1 MNWLVDIGLFALVGI
16 CSYFGIEHHLDSKA
30 NKLSQ
35 GNEED
40 RRDAEVVPDVLRK
53 CGRPVVGRGLSA
65 LTAWCHRAGTCP
77 GSGAWTI
84 GWR

>member
-1 MNWLVDIGLFALVGI
+1 MNWLVGIGLFALVGI

-40 RRDAEVVPDVLRK
+40 RRDAAELRDIAAKNRSRQVLPDAVTGNL
-53 CGRPVVGRGLSA
+53 GL
-65 LTAWCHRAGTCP
+65 T
-77 GSGAWTI
+77 
-84 GWR
+84 

>member
-16 CSYFGIEHHLDSKA
+16 CSYFGIEPHLDRKA

-40 RRDAEVVPDVLRK
+40 RRDADAQVE
-53 CGRPVVGRGLSA
+53 A
-65 LTAWCHRAGTCP
+65 A
-77 GSGAWTI
+77 
-84 GWR
+84 

>member
-40 RRDAEVVPDVLRK
+40 RRDADAQVEAARKWRNDVGVTPLIL
-53 CGRPVVGRGLSA
+53 G
-65 LTAWCHRAGTCP
+65 
-77 GSGAWTI
+77 I
-84 GWR
+84 

>member
-40 RRDAEVVPDVLRK
+40 RRDADAQVIRG
-53 CGRPVVGRGLSA
+53 CGHFLGDNHAAIPWL
-65 LTAWCHRAGTCP
+65 
-77 GSGAWTI
+77 
-84 GWR
+84 

>member
-35 GNEED
+35 GY
-40 RRDAEVVPDVLRK
+40 EVVR
-53 CGRPVVGRGLSA
+53 RVGDA
-65 LTAWCHRAGTCP
+65 LVEAA
-77 GSGAWTI
+77 
-84 GWR
+84 

>member
-40 RRDAEVVPDVLRK
+40 RRDADAQVVAALKWRNDVGVTPLIL
-53 CGRPVVGRGLSA
+53 G
-65 LTAWCHRAGTCP
+65 
-77 GSGAWTI
+77 I
-84 GWR
+84 

>member
-40 RRDAEVVPDVLRK
+40 RRDAEAQVE
-53 CGRPVVGRGLSA
+53 A
-65 LTAWCHRAGTCP
+65 A
-77 GSGAWTI
+77 
-84 GWR
+84 

>member
-35 GNEED
+35 GNEE
-40 RRDAEVVPDVLRK
+40 EITPEILRK
-53 CGRPVVGRGLSA
+53 LVEGL
-65 LTAWCHRAGTCP
+65 R
-77 GSGAWTI
+77 
-84 GWR
+84 

>member
-16 CSYFGIEHHLDSKA
+16 CSYFGIEQHHLDSKA

-40 RRDAEVVPDVLRK
+40 RRDADAQVE
-53 CGRPVVGRGLSA
+53 A
-65 LTAWCHRAGTCP
+65 A
-77 GSGAWTI
+77 
-84 GWR
+84 

>member
-1 MNWLVDIGLFALVGI
+1 MSLSQALNQFAQNLGRYLGLFALVGI

-40 RRDAEVVPDVLRK
+40 RRDADAQVE
-53 CGRPVVGRGLSA
+53 A
-65 LTAWCHRAGTCP
+65 A
-77 GSGAWTI
+77 
-84 GWR
+84 

>member
-40 RRDAEVVPDVLRK
+40 RRDADAQVEAALKWRNDVGMTPLIL
-53 CGRPVVGRGLSA
+53 G
-65 LTAWCHRAGTCP
+65 
-77 GSGAWTI
+77 I
-84 GWR
+84 

>member
-40 RRDAEVVPDVLRK
+40 RRDADAQVEAASKWRNDVGVTPLIL
-53 CGRPVVGRGLSA
+53 G
-65 LTAWCHRAGTCP
+65 
-77 GSGAWTI
+77 I
-84 GWR
+84 

>member
-1 MNWLVDIGLFALVGI
+1 MNWLVGIGLFALVGI

-40 RRDAEVVPDVLRK
+40 RRDAAEVLPDAVTGNL
-53 CGRPVVGRGLSA
+53 GLN
-65 LTAWCHRAGTCP
+65 
-77 GSGAWTI
+77 
-84 GWR
+84 